1 MEILDKIA
9 QAIFEIKSYYDK
21 DELESVA
28 AALIHKYPCLKEPF
42 GVTGYE
48 GWKTSIKYKLGNY
61 RSKLRQAGC
70 NELNVNKNRKG
81 EGEDDSPFTLK
92 KPKRG
97 EVNHVP
103 DCPQYHD
110 DATLEEERV
119 ALIEEMMKKK
129 NTTLIKQKMELTFSL
144 RRREV
149 VECQPMV
156 SERWPAL
163 FSPEEVH

>member
-1 MEILDKIA
+1 M
-9 QAIFEIKSYYDK
+9 
-21 DELESVA
+21 
-28 AALIHKYPCLKEPF
+28 
-42 GVTGYE
+42 
-48 GWKTSIKYKLGNY
+48 
-61 RSKLRQAGC
+61 
-70 NELNVNKNRKG
+70 NKKRKG
-81 EGEDDSPFTLK
+81 GGEDDSAFTLK

-129 NTTLIKQKMELTFSL
+129 KNMTLIKQKMELTFSL

-149 VECQPMV
+149 VECQPVV
-156 SERWPAL
+156 SEVQERWPAL
-163 FSPEEVH
+163 FSSEEVH